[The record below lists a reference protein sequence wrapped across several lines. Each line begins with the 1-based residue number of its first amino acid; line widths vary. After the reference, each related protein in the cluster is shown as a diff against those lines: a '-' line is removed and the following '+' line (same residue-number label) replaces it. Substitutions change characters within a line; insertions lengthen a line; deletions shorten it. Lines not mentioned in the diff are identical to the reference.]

1 MEGFLI
7 ASHLH
12 RWGEFSEEIQGY
24 MRQGKLKSKHQI
36 YNGIDSFLEALAS
49 IFSGSNVGKVII
61 QVGNWENP

>member
-61 QVGNWENP
+61 QVGN